1 MSRSKRTIR
10 RWWRHR
16 YDEDL
21 KSRVDKHTYLSG
33 LNSTWSDIDSK
44 GRKFARL
51 RKFVSN
57 LATIFANT
65 ASIEGDFSNLKW
77 EKDQF
82 RSDLS
87 HLSLEGILQAKQLEV
102 TSKLY
107 AMLHG

>member
-1 MSRSKRTIR
+1 M
-10 RWWRHR
+10 
-16 YDEDL
+16 YEC
-21 KSRVDKHTYLSG
+21 KSRLDKHTHLSG
-33 LNSTWSDIDSK
+33 FNSAWSDIDAK
-44 GRKFARL
+44 GRKFATL
-51 RKFVSN
+51 RKLLSN

-82 RSDLS
+82 RSDLG